1 MITCDDDG
9 GILVDIDG
17 RSYCLSD
24 AEQYSEFLLWVTSP
38 DPGVDIADV
47 NFKVDDGVSGERREC
62 AQRYAD
68 FLIDFAKARR
78 ERLSSKSEGCSY
90 EQLQSKIEALIQSLQ
105 PLESQ

>member
-1 MITCDDDG
+1 MITCDDNG
-9 GILVDIDG
+9 GILVDVDG

-24 AEQYSEFLLWVTSP
+24 TEQYSEFLLRVTSP
-38 DPGVDIADV
+38 DPGDDIADAS
-47 NFKVDDGVSGERREC
+47 FEVDESVPEERREC

-105 PLESQ
+105 PPESQ